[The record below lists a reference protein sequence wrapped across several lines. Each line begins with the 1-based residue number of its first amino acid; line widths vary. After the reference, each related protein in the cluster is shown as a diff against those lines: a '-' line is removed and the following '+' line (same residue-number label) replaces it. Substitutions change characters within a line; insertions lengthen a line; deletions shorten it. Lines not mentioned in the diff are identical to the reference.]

1 MGSYNDMRD
10 AVAKHNVAN
19 DHEEWDWE
27 TAMCKMMPPG
37 ICMYENGADPFGIN
51 CQMDLGTAAAGTVAI
66 AELTARY
73 ALGMEYLVEQEEAE
87 RRAAI
92 CSGCQWNISMAG
104 CQTCGAGDV
113 VRAAVSR
120 IIGDKT
126 TSADQYLG
134 GCCGCHCSLK
144 SIVWVKGSI
153 LKKGFTDDLREK
165 TERLQPHCF
174 KLQL

>member
-1 MGSYNDMRD
+1 
-10 AVAKHNVAN
+10 
-19 DHEEWDWE
+19 
-27 TAMCKMMPPG
+27 
-37 ICMYENGADPFGIN
+37 
-51 CQMDLGTAAAGTVAI
+51 MDLGVAAAGTLAV

-73 ALGMEYLVEQEEAE
+73 ALGMEHLVEPEEAE

-113 VRAAVSR
+113 VRAAVSKIVGER
-120 IIGDKT
+120 V

-134 GCCGCHCSLK
+134 GCCGCLCSLK

-153 LKKGFTDDLREK
+153 LKKGFTDELREK
-165 TERLQPHCF
+165 TERLQKHCW
-174 KLQL
+174 KLDL